1 MFEHDEKL
9 CGTSVKE
16 VPFETTPEYLALLLD
31 LIDNRPIS
39 QAYCWSD
46 IEAVMSLGVR
56 FGFLHLNQLVL
67 GHINLKR
74 PTGNPWKV
82 FALASR
88 LDHPL
93 IAHSTLADFRHTHL
107 WARESNTVKA
117 KDMMGVTGAY
127 ATALLRAMRLNVSGD
142 ARMIYHP
149 VSNQWAEGRET
160 DWTGVAKEF
169 DLERWSVSSR
179 PEDSKRDC

>member
-1 MFEHDEKL
+1 MPEHDEKL

-16 VPFETTPEYLALLLD
+16 VPLEATPEHLALLLD

-46 IEAVMSLGVR
+46 IVAVMSLGAR

-93 IAHSTLADFRHTHL
+93 IAQSTLVDFHLTHL
-107 WARESNTVKA
+107 WARESDNVKA
-117 KDMMGVTGAY
+117 KDMVGASGAY
-127 ATALLRAMRLNVSGD
+127 VIDLLRGMRLNLSPD
-142 ARMIYHP
+142 AQMIYHS
-149 VSNQWAEGRET
+149 VSGQAAKCRTT
-160 DWTGVAKEF
+160 DWTGVSRDF
-169 DLERWSVSSR
+169 DLNKWSVPAS
-179 PEDSKRDC
+179 